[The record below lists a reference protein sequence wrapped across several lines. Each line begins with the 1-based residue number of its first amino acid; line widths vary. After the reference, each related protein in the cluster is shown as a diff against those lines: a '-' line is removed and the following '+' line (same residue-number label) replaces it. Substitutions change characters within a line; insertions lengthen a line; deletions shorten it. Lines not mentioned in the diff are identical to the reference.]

1 MNCSHVFDYIEL
13 FRIITT
19 EELMQRTAILYI
31 ATSYVKLPK

>member
-19 EELMQRTAILYI
+19 EELMQRTTIFIYLRN
-31 ATSYVKLPK
+31 TPKF

>member
-19 EELMQRTAILYI
+19 EELMQGTAILYN
-31 ATSYVKLPK
+31 VLCFKLPK